1 MGLEATESSSQP
13 EEKSLFSRR
22 GEERKTVQ
30 KEVKTATKKSR
41 EAYKDIIEVRL
52 KSGDTRFALKESKT
66 ITDVPMKRS
75 HSGWA
80 TVERADEPVFAKDL
94 NSFYSRFDT
103 HARVRHKQTSETT

>member
-1 MGLEATESSSQP
+1 MFSTGRKEYIFKEG
-13 EEKSLFSRR
+13 EK
-22 GEERKTVQ
+22 RKTVQ

-41 EAYKDIIEVRL
+41 EAYKVIIEVRL

-80 TVERADEPVFAKDL
+80 TVEGAEESVFAKDL
-94 NSFYSRFDT
+94 NSFNSRFDT